1 MATDQHY
8 ISLQKTVTQQL
19 HSDYFYCQNQT
30 FSRSDLFAHALQL
43 SHLLPENKYALNLC
57 NDRYLFTVSFLAVLL
72 RRQINLLPPN
82 QAPLTI
88 ENLINRFQKSYC
100 ITDNPDISYP
110 DYFMVKND
118 FTATAGNTFPPI
130 DINQTTAISFTSGST
145 GTPKAVVKT
154 WREFQHS
161 ALLAIQ
167 RFNLN
172 DRTLSVVSTVPPQHT
187 YGLETSLFWPLF
199 STASINNR
207 QPFFP
212 EDIRQAT
219 ISSANPCLLIST
231 PTHIK
236 ACVRAGLSW
245 DNIEMVLLSTAPLSL
260 QLATQVEQA
269 FNSPVYEIFGSTE
282 TLSFASRRHTVN
294 ATWEPYV
301 GIKLATN
308 QDGFTVSGGHLQDP
322 TPLDDQFQ
330 IDKTGHF
337 SLLGRSTEI
346 IKVAGKRTSISE
358 LNHIINNINGVED
371 AMFFQTGTERLGA
384 LVKGNLTKNE
394 ILQALKQSIDA
405 VFLPR
410 PLYLVDN
417 IPRNEVGKIIKT
429 KLENLIKE
437 LTVA

>member
-1 MATDQHY
+1 MATHQHF
-8 ISLQKTVTQQL
+8 ISLQKKVTQQL

-82 QAPLTI
+82 QAPHTI
-88 ENLINRFQKSYC
+88 EKLINRYQQSYC
-100 ITDNPDISYP
+100 ITDNPEISGP
-110 DYFMVKND
+110 DYFIVENG
-118 FTATAGNTFPPI
+118 FTSSNENTFPPI
-130 DINQTTAISFTSGST
+130 DINQTAAISFTSGST
-145 GTPKAVVKT
+145 GTPRAVVKT
-154 WREFQHS
+154 WREFQSS
-161 ALLAIQ
+161 AQLAIQ

-172 DRTLSVVSTVPPQHT
+172 ARALSIVSTVPPQHT

-219 ISSANPCLLIST
+219 ALSANPCLLITT

-245 DNIEMVLLSTAPLSL
+245 NNIEMILSSTAPLSTE
-260 QLATQVEQA
+260 LAKLTEHA
-269 FNSPVYEIFGSTE
+269 FNAPVFEIFGCTE
-282 TLSFASRRHTVN
+282 TLSFASRRLTVS
-294 ATWEPYV
+294 AKWEPYL
-301 GIKLATN
+301 GISLTDNTDA
-308 QDGFTVSGGHLQDP
+308 FTVSGGHLQVP
-322 TPLDDQFQ
+322 TPIDDQFQ
-330 IDKTGHF
+330 IDKSGHF
-337 SLLGRSTEI
+337 TLKGRSTEI
-346 IKVAGKRTSISE
+346 VKVAGKRTSISE
-358 LNHIINNINGVED
+358 LNHIINNIDGIED

-384 LVKGNLTKNE
+384 LVKGRLTKSE
-394 ILQALKQSIDA
+394 ILQILKLSIDE

-429 KLENLIKE
+429 KLENLIKD
-437 LTVA
+437 LTVV